1 MNENSTSQKLASNE
15 LKNLDDNN
23 VSFTNFFYNFMDKE
37 IKKSKNETGDDNNE
51 FSKNLKKM
59 KYIRKFLTS
68 KNKQT

>member
-59 KYIRKFLTS
+59 KCLRKFLNS